1 MRSPL
6 HARSI
11 KAVVIMDPTDI
22 PARLTAL
29 REIMKE
35 EGVQAYLVPST
46 DPHQSE
52 YLPECW
58 KRRMWI
64 SGFTGSAGDVV
75 VTLDSGGL
83 WTDGRYFLQAE
94 EQLAGS
100 GIDLYKM
107 MTTGFPKL
115 EEWVADTLKEG
126 EKLGIDPRLLSL
138 DGAHTLEK
146 KLREK
151 GVLIKYVQDNLIDR
165 LWEDQPSPSKDPV
178 RVLDDALTGENVA
191 DKLTRIREK
200 MGGPGCSA
208 HILSALDTIA
218 WTFNLRGADIEFN
231 PVFISYAVI
240 EKEKAHLFIDTG
252 KITDEVRRHLGNLVE
267 VHPYEDIKGHLEG
280 LSGREIKI
288 WIDPKTVNKWIM
300 LLLKGKAKFHRERSP
315 VTDFK
320 SRKNGTEL
328 QGMRDCQVVDGVAMV
343 RFLKWLEGAV
353 PGGGVTEIS
362 ASDKLEAFRAEG
374 DKFVGL
380 SFSTIS
386 GYRGHGAIIHYT
398 ASAESDVELKA
409 EGIYLVDSG
418 GQYLNGTTDIT
429 RTMTLG
435 KPTDE
440 EREMFTRVLKG
451 HIDLAMLRFPKGF
464 CGKQLELPARASLWK
479 VGKNYNHG
487 TGHGVGHFLN
497 VHEGPMMISPRD
509 QGVPL
514 EVGNVLSNEPG
525 YYKPDGYGIRI
536 ENLIA
541 CVKDEEFSTDDLTWL
556 SFETITLC
564 PIDLELV
571 EPSMLTAEEREW
583 FNSYHAEVYGTLSPH
598 LDDAHREWLKSRT
611 RTI

>member
-1 MRSPL
+1 
-6 HARSI
+6 
-11 KAVVIMDPTDI
+11 MDPTDV

-29 REIMKE
+29 RELMIK

-75 VTLDSGGL
+75 VTQESGGL

-107 MTTGFPKL
+107 MTAGFPKL

-126 EKLGIDPRLLSL
+126 EKLGIDPRLLSV

-146 KLREK
+146 KLKEK
-151 GVLIKYVQDNLIDR
+151 GVLIRYVHDNLIDR
-165 LWEDQPSPSKDPV
+165 LWEDQPHPSKDPV
-178 RVLDDALTGENVA
+178 RILDDTFTGENVA

-200 MGGPGCSA
+200 MAGPRCSA

-218 WTFNLRGADIEFN
+218 WTFNLRGADIEYN

-240 EKEKAHLFIDTG
+240 EEDKAHLFIDMEKVTQ
-252 KITDEVRRHLGNLVE
+252 DVREHLGDHVE
-267 VHPYEDIKGHLEG
+267 IHPYEGIKDHLKNLSSRDI
-280 LSGREIKI
+280 RI

-300 LLLKGKAKFHRERSP
+300 LLLKGKAGFHRERSP

-320 SRKNGTEL
+320 SRKSGTEL
-328 QGMRDCQVVDGVAMV
+328 QGMKDCQVVDGVAMV

-362 ASDKLEAFRAEG
+362 ASDRLEAFRAEG

-435 KPTDE
+435 KATDE
-440 EREMFTRVLKG
+440 EKEMFTRVLKG

-464 CGKQLELPARASLWK
+464 CGKQLELSARASLWK

-487 TGHGVGHFLN
+487 TGHGVGHYLN

-509 QGVPL
+509 LGVPL
-514 EVGNVLSNEPG
+514 EIGNVLSNEPG
-525 YYKPDGYGIRI
+525 YYKPDEYGIRT
-536 ENLIA
+536 ENLIV
-541 CVKDEEFSTDDLTWL
+541 CVKDTEFSTDETEWFR
-556 SFETITLC
+556 FETITLC
-564 PIDLELV
+564 PIDLGLV
-571 EPSMLTAEEREW
+571 EPSMLTAEEMEW
-583 FNSYHAEVYGTLSPH
+583 LNGYHAEVYGTLSPH
-598 LDDAHREWLKSRT
+598 LDDAHREWLRDRT
-611 RTI
+611 RSI